1 MAIDTHTITHP
12 GPGWRCSTCGEL
24 ITGVQDGWVEWLA
37 GEDAQGAV
45 WLHALRLVHETH
57 DCQYDEHQEFSKDQ
71 SIVEGLPL
79 ERFVGPD
86 GLMLLLSF
94 LASGEFLRD
103 EVLEL
108 IKRVQI
114 PYYEQASEPMHDAL
128 ELGALVPA
136 IGQGYYLQS
145 EMRLVLGWRISHVS
159 LKS

>member
-1 MAIDTHTITHP
+1 
-12 GPGWRCSTCGEL
+12 
-24 ITGVQDGWVEWLA
+24 
-37 GEDAQGAV
+37 
-45 WLHALRLVHETH
+45 
-57 DCQYDEHQEFSKDQ
+57 
-71 SIVEGLPL
+71 
-79 ERFVGPD
+79 
-86 GLMLLLSF
+86 MLLLSF

-145 EMRLVLGWRISHVS
+145 EMRLVLGWRRSNVS